1 MARKRSLPQKV
12 EELMLRH
19 QTYERSWTEYKT
31 SKGTGTGQWYRNGGG
46 KAHTYLESCHKI
58 NKHRKET
65 ADKIIALVQ
74 GESNV
79 VKVAD

>member
-1 MARKRSLPQKV
+1 MARRMSLSQKV
-12 EELMLRH
+12 EELILRH

-31 SKGTGTGQWYRNGGG
+31 SQGHGTGQWYRNGAG
-46 KAHTYLESCHKI
+46 KAKTYNESSSMI